1 MKKNKLKN
9 LVRNI
14 INEQP
19 GTAWCATCNSIH
31 GPTYC
36 GGSGKPCNPNFDK
49 DNLSCSACRNLF
61 ASTGTMQP
69 SLVNNHCKQ
78 PGQPCHGQITRTLS
92 KGEAWDTSN
101 SNMQAKMG
109 GGKGRGR
116 GRNVVKL
123 RESDLKSVVN
133 RVLNEREMEEASNP
147 VCPNPVSCQTG
158 FAQAPANHP
167 TDPCECVR
175 ASSLQRRRP
184 TKGKGK
190 KQHSFAREMREEKK
204 RIGSDCNG
212 ARGNDGCPE
221 GSFCSG
227 MPMRRPGK
235 CQSGGMVS
243 HDGGKGKGGKRR
255 NDRLK
260 YSKEASKYIKLKE
273 SDLKKVITRTMNESM
288 LLNERKYC
296 WWRTGS
302 PKSEGDLCGRS
313 ENHDIPKSQC
323 QSRARCLSKNGTSV
337 RPPDGVTIIT
347 GDKTKTSK
355 TTRGKK
361 TTGLKS
367 RLKHSKEASKHIM
380 KLKETDLINIIK
392 RTINESSL
400 LVEAEECGSADKNR
414 QCSDSTNGRG
424 TCKGNAGECYIPH
437 ELRHDQHVVGGDCGP
452 GETMGARGCVCT
464 NPKLC
469 GEKIDRMPQSVTAGG
484 SWSNLTSEI
493 KNLITNNPELDMDP
507 RDILR
512 IMQSEVRN
520 LQDDPSDD
528 PVGKKRCG
536 GINDFGGDKW
546 CFTPD
551 HKGWKLTIWFSDMT
565 LKENIELVGKS
576 KSGVNI
582 YEFDYINKEYG
593 NGRYRGVMAQEVPS
607 ASKVGPGGKLMVDY
621 SKLDVDFE
629 RLN

>member
-1 MKKNKLKN
+1 MKKNNNLKK

-14 INEQP
+14 INQ
-19 GTAWCATCNSIH
+19 
-31 GPTYC
+31 
-36 GGSGKPCNPNFDK
+36 DK
-49 DNLSCSACRNLF
+49 
-61 ASTGTMQP
+61 
-69 SLVNNHCKQ
+69 V
-78 PGQPCHGQITRTLS
+78 RT
-92 KGEAWDTSN
+92 
-101 SNMQAKMG
+101 
-109 GGKGRGR
+109 
-116 GRNVVKL
+116 VKL

-133 RVLNEREMEEASNP
+133 RVLNEREMEEALNP
-147 VCPNPVSCQTG
+147 ANPTCPYPVSCQTG
-158 FAQAPANHP
+158 FAQAPATHP
-167 TDPCECVR
+167 THPCECVR
-175 ASSLQRRRP
+175 ASSLQRKRP
-184 TKGKGK
+184 TKGKGR
-190 KQHSFAREMREEKK
+190 REMREEKK

-243 HDGGKGKGGKRR
+243 DGGGKGKGSKRR
-255 NDRLK
+255 KDRLK

-288 LLNERKYC
+288 LLNEGKYC

-323 QSRARCLSKNGTSV
+323 QTRRRCLSKNGTSV
-337 RPPDGVTIIT
+337 RKPDGVTIIT
-347 GDKTKTSK
+347 GDKTKTNK

-400 LVEAEECGSADKNR
+400 LVEAEGCGSAFKNK
-414 QCSDSTNGRG
+414 QCSDSTSGRG
-424 TCKGNAGECYIPH
+424 TCKGNAGDCYIPH
-437 ELRHDQHVVGGDCGP
+437 PKGYGKIVAGDDCGP
-452 GETMGARGCVCT
+452 GEVMGARGCVCT

-469 GEKIDRMPQSVTAGG
+469 GEKDRMTQSVTATGNWG
-484 SWSNLTSEI
+484 NLTSEI
-493 KNLITNNPELDMDP
+493 KNLITKNPELDMDP
-507 RDILR
+507 RDILS

-520 LQDDPSDD
+520 LQNDPSDD
-528 PVGKKRCG
+528 PVGPVGKQRCG
-536 GINDFGGDKW
+536 AINDFGGDDY
-546 CFTPD
+546 CLNVD
-551 HKGWKLTIWFSDMT
+551 HKGWKITIWFSDMT

-629 RLN
+629 RIN